1 MHFSSDTKLWE
12 LEAAFP
18 AMKGQFI
25 SGGDFL
31 TGSNAEKTL
40 AQLHSEQP
48 AWGPED
54 ILYGLENLHRVSD
67 SKVQLVW
74 PLPHASLVYLPA
86 AKKQHTAF
94 AVLAAGGAYGAVCTM
109 VEAMPVAARLNAL
122 GFDCFCLNYRTA
134 VPESFVSG
142 LMPQPLDD
150 LADALRLIAENRTVF
165 DVDPMQYLLFGF
177 SAGGHLA
184 SLWGTCALGARHY
197 GLPQPLLLAL
207 AYPLIS
213 MAQYPASP
221 VRDYLCKGLFGSD
234 YSSEQLNRYDAG
246 KTWTQAIQKPTL
258 SARWTTARFH
268 RTMPQSSCVRYP
280 AIRFHAV
287 CGRQK
292 PALMAL
298 ASAAG
303 RRFPVGSM
311 TPFFFWRNRLEGTR

>member
-1 MHFSSDTKLWE
+1 MHFSSETKLWE

-25 SGGDFL
+25 SGGDFFS
-31 TGSNAEKTL
+31 GSNAEKTL
-40 AQLHSEQP
+40 AQLHCEQP
-48 AWGPED
+48 TWALED
-54 ILYGLENLHRVSD
+54 MLYGLENLRRVSD
-67 SKVQLVW
+67 SKVRLVW
-74 PLPHASLVYLPA
+74 PLPYASLVYLPA

-109 VEAMPVAARLNAL
+109 VEAMPVAARLNTL

-134 VPESFVSG
+134 VPESFASG

-150 LADALRLIAENRTVF
+150 LADALHLIAENRAVF

-184 SLWGTCALGARHY
+184 SLWGTAALGARHY

-221 VRDYLCKGLFGSD
+221 AKEYICKGLFGSG
-234 YSSEQLNRYDAG
+234 YSPEQLNRYDAG
-246 KTWTQAIQKPTL
+246 KSVDADYPKTFLVRALDDNTVPPDNTAEFLHTL
-258 SARWTTARFH
+258 SCHQVSYRLRQAETGGHGFGL
-268 RTMPQSSCVRYP
+268 
-280 AIRFHAV
+280 
-287 CGRQK
+287 GRQT
-292 PALMAL
+292 PLSGWVDEAILFWEE
-298 ASAAG
+298 SA
-303 RRFPVGSM
+303 
-311 TPFFFWRNRLEGTR
+311 

>member
-150 LADALRLIAENRTVF
+150 LADALRLIAENRAVF
-165 DVDPMQYLLFGF
+165 AVDPMQYLLFGF

-246 KTWTQAIQKPTL
+246 KNMDEGYPKTYLVRALDDSTVPPDNAAEFLRALSCYQVPCRLRQAEAGAHGFGLGSRTPL
-258 SARWTTARFH
+258 SGW
-268 RTMPQSSCVRYP
+268 
-280 AIRFHAV
+280 IDDAV
-287 CGRQK
+287 
-292 PALMAL
+292 L
-298 ASAAG
+298 
-303 RRFPVGSM
+303 F
-311 TPFFFWRNRLEGTR
+311 LEEST

>member
-184 SLWGTCALGARHY
+184 SL
-197 GLPQPLLLAL
+197 
-207 AYPLIS
+207 
-213 MAQYPASP
+213 
-221 VRDYLCKGLFGSD
+221 
-234 YSSEQLNRYDAG
+234 
-246 KTWTQAIQKPTL
+246 
-258 SARWTTARFH
+258 
-268 RTMPQSSCVRYP
+268 
-280 AIRFHAV
+280 
-287 CGRQK
+287 
-292 PALMAL
+292 
-298 ASAAG
+298 
-303 RRFPVGSM
+303 
-311 TPFFFWRNRLEGTR
+311 